1 MSFSLRGWTWSQQNA
16 PQIDDI
22 RWVCS
27 GGNTNAGESGRD
39 TVVGVE
45 TRVRVR
51 FLKERSRYSGL
62 LRLGLELLPLQPLSN
77 LLPRPNLGGLGVGE
91 MNKFNLPRRNI
102 QKERRAK
109 RAEKRKRRS
118 SAATLR
124 VSSGKAL
131 ASISGKKA
139 RKLQKRWRQVGFG
152 HTGIRVRTSGID
164 HIIFRHVKAKAQ
176 KEALQSGLVTMHD
189 IEMMAIDEEGG
200 GNQGS
205 LQPKLP
211 ELRRAFLMKKRAKLR
226 LKSSSSKGVS
236 RKTSRR

>member
-139 RKLQKRWRQVGFG
+139 RKLQKRWRQ
-152 HTGIRVRTSGID
+152 
-164 HIIFRHVKAKAQ
+164 AQ